1 MTLTELRYI
10 VALSETGHFR
20 RAAEQCNVSQ
30 PTLSIAVKKLEEEL
44 GISLFERA
52 RHKVSTTPVGE
63 RIIDQ
68 VSTERNASVKLPDE
82 KAGILMV
89 FRTFD
94 KVSFGLVMKATSA
107 LHVGDIVRT
116 P

>member
-1 MTLTELRYI
+1 MVPNRGTREGVDVGT
-10 VALSETGHFR
+10 V
-20 RAAEQCNVSQ
+20 
-30 PTLSIAVKKLEEEL
+30 
-44 GISLFERA
+44 FEIYQA
-52 RHKVSTTPVGE
+52 GD
-63 RIIDQ
+63 RIRDQ
-68 VSTERNASVKLPDE
+68 VSKERNASVKLPDE

-94 KVSFGLVMKATSA
+94 KVSFGLILKATSA